1 MDYNAYELL
10 GLSDNC
16 TKQEATDK
24 YYQLRKQYL
33 EDRFLPGEEGEKAAE
48 KLQELDVAYRDIL
61 EAIAERTD
69 NGGSTNYSST
79 ASDSTATGST
89 ATGSTATGSTS
100 DASSTESSSD
110 YGEIQ
115 ELIKQDRLE
124 EAQQRLDARVNRDA
138 EWHYIQSILF
148 YKRNWFLESKK
159 QLEMACSMEP
169 DNERYKQSLEKL
181 TKILASN
188 TISPDQMRTSS
199 RPTDD
204 GPTFGAGNG
213 TCTGSS
219 CGDCLLCNACC
230 NCASCMAGPGC

>member
-10 GLSDNC
+10 GLSQNC
-16 TKQEATDK
+16 TRQEATDK
-24 YYQLRKQYL
+24 YYELRKKYL
-33 EDRFLPGEEGEKAAE
+33 DDRFLPGEEGERAAE
-48 KLQELDVAYRDIL
+48 KLQELEVAYRDVL
-61 EAIAERTD
+61 ESIDEKA
-69 NGGSTNYSST
+69 STTNSATAGQTTNTSGETTSQNSSN
-79 ASDSTATGST
+79 
-89 ATGSTATGSTS
+89 
-100 DASSTESSSD
+100 D

-115 ELIKQDRLE
+115 ELIKQERLD
-124 EAQQRLDARVNRDA
+124 EAQERLDARVNRDA

-159 QLEMACSMEP
+159 QLEMSCQMEP
-169 DNERYKQSLEKL
+169 DNKRYKQSLDKL

-199 RPTDD
+199 RPMDD
-204 GPTFGAGNG
+204 GQTFGAGNG

-230 NCASCMAGPGC
+230 NCASCMTGPGC

>member
-10 GLSDNC
+10 GLSQNC
-16 TKQEATDK
+16 TRQEATDK
-24 YYQLRKQYL
+24 YYELRKKYL
-33 EDRFLPGEEGEKAAE
+33 DDRFLPGEEGERAAE
-48 KLQELDVAYRDIL
+48 KLQELEVAYRDVL
-61 EAIAERTD
+61 EAIDEKART
-69 NGGSTNYSST
+69 TNSATAGQTTNTSGETTSQNSSN
-79 ASDSTATGST
+79 
-89 ATGSTATGSTS
+89 
-100 DASSTESSSD
+100 D

-115 ELIKQDRLE
+115 ELIKQERLD
-124 EAQQRLDARVNRDA
+124 EAQERLDARVNRDA

-159 QLEMACSMEP
+159 QLEMSCQMEP
-169 DNERYKQSLEKL
+169 DNKRYKQSLDKL

-199 RPTDD
+199 RPMGD
-204 GPTFGAGNG
+204 GQTFGAGNG

-230 NCASCMAGPGC
+230 NCASCMTGPGC